1 MWIRIDLLIRC
12 PGGALEDFG
21 RPCQQD
27 QRVTFKSTDSTCAID
42 VENTN
47 PNDTGQWHL
56 RAVFIPKPNTAS
68 FDLGLSRPEVS
79 INYYKTFIK
88 HKYEFCPVW
97 CLLLH

>member
-1 MWIRIDLLIRC
+1 M
-12 PGGALEDFG
+12 EDFG

-79 INYYKTFIK
+79 INYKTFIK
-88 HKYEFCPVW
+88 HKYEFFPVW